1 MKSHAVPTQKFMV
14 LTSTEFG
21 ENLAFHSGQ
30 CIFHMAEH
38 INSKN
43 RCNNRKLS
51 WLRILAQYQKTV
63 KFFGVAK
70 PTKIYKLAKQR

>member
-1 MKSHAVPTQKFMV
+1 MESHAIPTQKFMV
-14 LTSTEFG
+14 LTSTEFV
-21 ENLAFHSGQ
+21 ENLAFDSGE
-30 CIFHMAEH
+30 CIFQIAEH

-70 PTKIYKLAKQR
+70 PTKIYKLAKQS

>member
-1 MKSHAVPTQKFMV
+1 MKSHAVPTQQFMV

-21 ENLAFHSGQ
+21 ENLAFRSGG

-38 INSKN
+38 TNSKN

-51 WLRILAQYQKTV
+51 WLRIPAQYQKTV
-63 KFFGVAK
+63 KFFGVTK
-70 PTKIYKLAKQR
+70 PTKNYKLAKQS

>member
-21 ENLAFHSGQ
+21 EHLAFHSGQ
-30 CIFHMAEH
+30 CIFHMAKH

-70 PTKIYKLAKQR
+70 PTKIYKLAKQS

>member
-1 MKSHAVPTQKFMV
+1 MV

-21 ENLAFHSGQ
+21 ENLAFQSGQ
-30 CIFHMAEH
+30 CIFHMGEH

-63 KFFGVAK
+63 KFFWSGKTHRNLQACQAK
-70 PTKIYKLAKQR
+70 LRTLFF